1 MKTESQIDALKT
13 AAQNKSSE
21 TFKRFLEALEI
32 MQKDNI
38 PINVE
43 SVAKFANV
51 SKRWIYNNPDL
62 LEQIK
67 NMMRDQAVKLSTKER
82 EIGILS
88 KLNYSGN
95 KMKSLNNNSKLLM
108 LRFTT
113 NLTNRQKSIILSKC
127 FLWLNC

>member
-32 MQKDNI
+32 MQKDDI

-67 NMMRDQAVKLSTKER
+67 NIKKENKNNRLMRDQAVKLSTKER
-82 EIGILS
+82 EIGV
-88 KLNYSGN
+88 LN
-95 KMKSLNNNSKLLM
+95 KQIKLL
-108 LRFTT
+108 
-113 NLTNRQKSIILSKC
+113 RQQNEELKQQLEVAYAALYNKS
-127 FLWLNC
+127 N

>member
-21 TFKRFLEALEI
+21 TFKRFLEALDI
-32 MQKDNI
+32 MQKDDI

-62 LEQIK
+62 VEQIK
-67 NMMRDQAVKLSTKER
+67 NIKKENKNNRLMRDQAIKLSAKER
-82 EIGILS
+82 EIQVLAKQI
-88 KLNYSGN
+88 
-95 KMKSLNNNSKLLM
+95 KLL
-108 LRFTT
+108 
-113 NLTNRQKSIILSKC
+113 RQQNEELKQQLEIAYAALYNKS
-127 FLWLNC
+127 N